1 MGRKRKKEHWAE
13 MQTFSH
19 AVQPSFD
26 EVFNTN
32 YKLKGKWHREFF
44 KSEKPLVL
52 ELGCGK
58 GEYSV
63 GMAKQFPEKIFM
75 GVDVKGHRMWRG
87 AKTAA
92 EENIGNVYFLRTRIE
107 FIQNIFGK
115 DEVDEIWITFPD
127 PQPGDKREK
136 KRLTSDRFIA
146 QYLTFLKPGGI
157 IHLKTDNRPFF
168 DYTLEQIQKHGFH
181 LLFHSFDL
189 YGDDLNN
196 FDEETRKILSIKT
209 HYEKIFSEKGFKIN
223 YLKFRV

>member
-13 MQTFSH
+13 METFPH
-19 AVQPSFD
+19 AIQPSFN
-26 EVFNTN
+26 EIFNTD
-32 YKLKGKWHREFF
+32 YKFKGKWHTDFF
-44 KSEKPLVL
+44 KSDKPLVL

-63 GMAKQFPEKIFM
+63 GLAQAFPNKLFM

-87 AKTAA
+87 AKTAV
-92 EENIGNVYFLRTRIE
+92 EKNIDNVFFLRTRIE

-115 DEVDEIWITFPD
+115 DEVSEIWITFPD

-136 KRLTSDRFIA
+136 KRLTSDGFIK
-146 QYLTFLKPGGI
+146 QYQKFLKSGGI

-168 DYTLEQIQKHGFH
+168 DYTLEQVAKHKFS
-181 LLFHSFDL
+181 LLFHTFDL
-189 YGDDLNN
+189 YGDAIDT
-196 FDEETRKILSIKT
+196 FDEQTKQILGIKT

-223 YLKFRV
+223 YLKFKI